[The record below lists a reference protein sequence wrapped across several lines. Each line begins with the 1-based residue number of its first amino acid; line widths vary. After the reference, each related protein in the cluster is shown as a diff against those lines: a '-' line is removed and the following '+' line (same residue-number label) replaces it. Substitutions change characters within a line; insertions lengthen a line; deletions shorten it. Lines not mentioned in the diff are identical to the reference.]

1 MRVAT
6 PTSGEGNCLLLTA
19 PQAIVD
25 EHMAQ
30 LAAPSAGTSA
40 SDEADVRRWF
50 GHIDDELPDEGQMD
64 AMDLAQATPE
74 PELEPAQALSLQLG
88 SSDVLR
94 LRERQEGST
103 RLGLV

>member
-6 PTSGEGNCLLLTA
+6 PTSGEGHCLLLTA

-64 AMDLAQATPE
+64 LMDLKENPVYLDDQE
-74 PELEPAQALSLQLG
+74 NMGLEGKKEWLLL
-88 SSDVLR
+88 
-94 LRERQEGST
+94 
-103 RLGLV
+103 